1 MMQNNRL
8 YFQCSLFNQL
18 SRDKEIVN
26 MKILVLAQRRQDI
39 SLEQMRPYFKSEVEA
54 VWRLYTQGIV
64 REFYTRADN
73 GGPAILTVESDT
85 VESAQK
91 ALAQLPL
98 VELKMIDLDLIP
110 LAPFNGLTHLFQP
123 AVLET
128 NN

>member
-1 MMQNNRL
+1 MRQP
-8 YFQCSLFNQL
+8 SLFLAFDNPST

-26 MKILVLAQRRQDI
+26 MKILVLAQRHKDV
-39 SLEQMRPYFKSEVEA
+39 SLDQMRPHFKAEVEA

-110 LAPFNGLTHLFQP
+110 LAPFNGLTHLFDP
-123 AVLET
+123 AVLVAV
-128 NN
+128 N